1 MADKQSRKE
10 LLDSLVDIRDVKIDR
25 SQPVEERMKSYVE
38 QIKNPYLFK
47 VGNTV
52 VRVSYANT
60 QATINDNFVNLLASM
75 WSGSRMIGKWI
86 FFMNLIQKAGF
97 SLDFVL

>member
-1 MADKQSRKE
+1 MENERSRKE

-25 SQPVEERMKSYVE
+25 SISVEDRMKSYVE
-38 QIKNPYLFK
+38 QIKNPYMFK

-75 WSGSRMIGKWI
+75 
-86 FFMNLIQKAGF
+86 
-97 SLDFVL
+97 

>member
-1 MADKQSRKE
+1 MANEMSKKE

-25 SQPVEERMKSYVE
+25 TLPVEERMKSYVE

-60 QATINDNFVNLLASM
+60 QATINDNFVNLLAS
-75 WSGSRMIGKWI
+75 
-86 FFMNLIQKAGF
+86 L
-97 SLDFVL
+97 

>member
-1 MADKQSRKE
+1 MENERSRKE

-25 SQPVEERMKSYVE
+25 SMSVEDRMKSCVE
-38 QIKNPYLFK
+38 QIKNPYMFK

-75 WSGSRMIGKWI
+75 
-86 FFMNLIQKAGF
+86 
-97 SLDFVL
+97 

>member
-1 MADKQSRKE
+1 MKNEKTRKE
-10 LLDSLVDIRDVKIDR
+10 LLDSLVDIRDVRIDR
-25 SQPVEERMKSYVE
+25 SMSVEDRMKSYVE
-38 QIKNPYLFK
+38 QIKNPYMFK

-75 WSGSRMIGKWI
+75 
-86 FFMNLIQKAGF
+86 
-97 SLDFVL
+97 

>member
-1 MADKQSRKE
+1 MENGRSRKE

-25 SQPVEERMKSYVE
+25 SMSVEDRMKSYVE
-38 QIKNPYLFK
+38 QIKNPYMFK

-75 WSGSRMIGKWI
+75 
-86 FFMNLIQKAGF
+86 
-97 SLDFVL
+97 

>member
-1 MADKQSRKE
+1 MANEMSKKD

-25 SQPVEERMKSYVE
+25 TLPVEERMKSYVE

-60 QATINDNFVNLLASM
+60 QATINDNFVNLLAS
-75 WSGSRMIGKWI
+75 
-86 FFMNLIQKAGF
+86 L
-97 SLDFVL
+97 

>member
-1 MADKQSRKE
+1 MENKQE

-25 SQPVEERMKSYVE
+25 SLPVEERMKSYVE
-38 QIKNPYLFK
+38 QIKNPYMFK

-60 QATINDNFVNLLASM
+60 TQTINDNFLNLLM
-75 WSGSRMIGKWI
+75 
-86 FFMNLIQKAGF
+86 
-97 SLDFVL
+97 SL

>member
-1 MADKQSRKE
+1 MANEMSKKE

-25 SQPVEERMKSYVE
+25 TQPVEERMKSYVE

-47 VGNTV
+47 GGNTV

-60 QATINDNFVNLLASM
+60 QATINDNFVNLLAS
-75 WSGSRMIGKWI
+75 
-86 FFMNLIQKAGF
+86 L
-97 SLDFVL
+97 

>member
-1 MADKQSRKE
+1 MEKEMTRRE

-25 SQPVEERMKSYVE
+25 SMSVEERKKSYVE
-38 QIKNPYLFK
+38 QIKNPYMFK
-47 VGNTV
+47 VGSTV

-75 WSGSRMIGKWI
+75 
-86 FFMNLIQKAGF
+86 
-97 SLDFVL
+97 

>member
-1 MADKQSRKE
+1 MENERTRKE
-10 LLDSLVDIRDVKIDR
+10 LLDSLVDIRNVKIDR
-25 SQPVEERMKSYVE
+25 SMSVEDRMKSYVE
-38 QIKNPYLFK
+38 QIKNPYMFK

-75 WSGSRMIGKWI
+75 
-86 FFMNLIQKAGF
+86 
-97 SLDFVL
+97 

>member
-1 MADKQSRKE
+1 MENKKA

-25 SQPVEERMKSYVE
+25 SKPVEERMKSYVE

-60 QATINDNFVNLLASM
+60 QATINDNFINLLASM
-75 WSGSRMIGKWI
+75 
-86 FFMNLIQKAGF
+86 
-97 SLDFVL
+97 

>member
-60 QATINDNFVNLLASM
+60 QATIKDNFVNLLASM
-75 WSGSRMIGKWI
+75 
-86 FFMNLIQKAGF
+86 
-97 SLDFVL
+97 

>member
-1 MADKQSRKE
+1 M
-10 LLDSLVDIRDVKIDR
+10 VDIRDVKIDR
-25 SQPVEERMKSYVE
+25 SMSVEDRMKSYVE
-38 QIKNPYLFK
+38 QIKNPYMFK

-75 WSGSRMIGKWI
+75 
-86 FFMNLIQKAGF
+86 
-97 SLDFVL
+97 

>member
-1 MADKQSRKE
+1 MENERSRKE

-25 SQPVEERMKSYVE
+25 SMSVEDRMKSYVE
-38 QIKNPYLFK
+38 QIKNPYMFK
-47 VGNTV
+47 VGHTV

-75 WSGSRMIGKWI
+75 
-86 FFMNLIQKAGF
+86 
-97 SLDFVL
+97 

>member
-1 MADKQSRKE
+1 MKNERSRKE
-10 LLDSLVDIRDVKIDR
+10 LLDSLVDIRDVRIDR
-25 SQPVEERMKSYVE
+25 SMSVEDRMKSYVE
-38 QIKNPYLFK
+38 QIKNPYMFK

-75 WSGSRMIGKWI
+75 
-86 FFMNLIQKAGF
+86 
-97 SLDFVL
+97 

>member
-1 MADKQSRKE
+1 MENERSRKE

-25 SQPVEERMKSYVE
+25 SMSVEDRMKSYVE
-38 QIKNPYLFK
+38 QIKNPYMFK

-52 VRVSYANT
+52 VRVSYANA

-75 WSGSRMIGKWI
+75 
-86 FFMNLIQKAGF
+86 
-97 SLDFVL
+97 

>member
-1 MADKQSRKE
+1 MANEMSKKE

-25 SQPVEERMKSYVE
+25 TQPVEERMKSYVE

-47 VGNTV
+47 VVNTV

-60 QATINDNFVNLLASM
+60 QATINDNFVNLLAS
-75 WSGSRMIGKWI
+75 
-86 FFMNLIQKAGF
+86 L
-97 SLDFVL
+97 

>member
-1 MADKQSRKE
+1 MENERSRKE
-10 LLDSLVDIRDVKIDR
+10 LLDSLVYIRDVKIDR
-25 SQPVEERMKSYVE
+25 SMSVEDRMKSYVE
-38 QIKNPYLFK
+38 QIKNPYMFK

-75 WSGSRMIGKWI
+75 
-86 FFMNLIQKAGF
+86 
-97 SLDFVL
+97 

>member
-1 MADKQSRKE
+1 MENERTRKE
-10 LLDSLVDIRDVKIDR
+10 LLDSLVDIREVKIDR
-25 SQPVEERMKSYVE
+25 SMSVEDRMKSYVE
-38 QIKNPYLFK
+38 QIKNPYMFK

-75 WSGSRMIGKWI
+75 
-86 FFMNLIQKAGF
+86 
-97 SLDFVL
+97 

>member
-1 MADKQSRKE
+1 MANEQSQKD
-10 LLDSLVDIRDVKIDR
+10 LLESLVDIRDVKIDR
-25 SQPVEERMKSYVE
+25 SKPVEERMKSYVE

-47 VGNTV
+47 VGNTI

-75 WSGSRMIGKWI
+75 
-86 FFMNLIQKAGF
+86 
-97 SLDFVL
+97 

>member
-1 MADKQSRKE
+1 MENERSRKE

-25 SQPVEERMKSYVE
+25 SMSVEDRMKSYVA
-38 QIKNPYLFK
+38 QIKNPYMFK

-75 WSGSRMIGKWI
+75 
-86 FFMNLIQKAGF
+86 
-97 SLDFVL
+97 

>member
-1 MADKQSRKE
+1 MEKGMTRRE

-25 SQPVEERMKSYVE
+25 SMSVEERMKSYVE
-38 QIKNPYLFK
+38 QIKNPYMFK

-75 WSGSRMIGKWI
+75 
-86 FFMNLIQKAGF
+86 
-97 SLDFVL
+97 

>member
-1 MADKQSRKE
+1 MANEQSKKD
-10 LLDSLVDIRDVKIDR
+10 LLESLIDIRDVKIDR
-25 SQPVEERMKSYVE
+25 SKPVEERMKSYVE

-47 VGNTV
+47 VGNTI

-75 WSGSRMIGKWI
+75 
-86 FFMNLIQKAGF
+86 
-97 SLDFVL
+97 

>member
-1 MADKQSRKE
+1 MENERSRKE

-25 SQPVEERMKSYVE
+25 SMSVEDRMKSYVE
-38 QIKNPYLFK
+38 QIKNPYMFK

-60 QATINDNFVNLLASM
+60 QATINDNFVNMLASM
-75 WSGSRMIGKWI
+75 
-86 FFMNLIQKAGF
+86 
-97 SLDFVL
+97 

>member
-1 MADKQSRKE
+1 MANEMSKKD
-10 LLDSLVDIRDVKIDR
+10 LLESLVDIRDVKIDR
-25 SQPVEERMKSYVE
+25 SKPVEERMKSYVE

-60 QATINDNFVNLLASM
+60 QATINDNFVNLLAS
-75 WSGSRMIGKWI
+75 
-86 FFMNLIQKAGF
+86 L
-97 SLDFVL
+97 